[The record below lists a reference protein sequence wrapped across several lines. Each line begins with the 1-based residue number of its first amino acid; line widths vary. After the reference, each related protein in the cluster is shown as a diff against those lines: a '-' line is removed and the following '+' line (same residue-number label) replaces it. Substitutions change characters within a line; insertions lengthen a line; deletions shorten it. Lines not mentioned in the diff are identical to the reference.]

1 MEPSITPDHLE
12 QFDTQGF
19 FILEQ
24 AIPPADLDLLR
35 ELSDNAVAARML
47 GQRVGDREGQQL
59 MNTGGGRYFIFGLE
73 EEKPE
78 IYRVLFADWV
88 VSIISVMTDQSSMFH
103 TEFVVK
109 DGGQPEANTRF
120 GWHQDGGYN
129 TAEQAGGAGVPAT
142 PHISIWCALDDM
154 SAANGGLRVL
164 PFERNPTDHPVVSMT
179 PPRPNA
185 DSQPLFRHRRV
196 TPAGE
201 NVNNLTAD
209 IAGYFGDDTGDLI
222 EIAAGGVVVFSA
234 LTLHGSGANATE
246 SPRRALNIAYSQAA
260 FVNEP
265 VSEVT
270 PRAGIAFIEQGRL
283 TEQAKQ
289 LRRSFDSGQRP

>member
-1 MEPSITPDHLE
+1 MESSITSHHLE
-12 QFDTQGF
+12 QFDTRGF

-24 AIPPADLDLLR
+24 AIPTGDLALLR
-35 ELSDNAVAARML
+35 RLSDDAVAARMH
-47 GQRVGDREGQQL
+47 GRRVGETEGRQL
-59 MNTGGGRYFIFGLE
+59 MDTGGGRYFVFGLE

-88 VSIISVMTDQSSMFH
+88 VSIIAAMTDQSSMFH

-109 DGGQPEANTRF
+109 DGGQSTADTRF

-129 TAEQAGGAGVPAT
+129 TAAEAGGAGVPAT

-154 SAANGGLRVL
+154 SASNGGLRVL
-164 PFERNPTDHPVVSMT
+164 PFERNPTDHPVVSTT

-185 DSQPLFRHRRV
+185 QAQPIFKHRRV

-201 NVNNLTAD
+201 NVNNLRGD
-209 IAGYFGDDTGDLI
+209 IAGYFGDDSGDLI

-234 LTLHGSGANATE
+234 LTLHGSGANMTE

-265 VSEVT
+265 VSEVP
-270 PRAGIAFIEQGRL
+270 PREGIAFIDNGRL
-283 TEQAKQ
+283 TERAAR
-289 LRRSFDSGQRP
+289 LRK